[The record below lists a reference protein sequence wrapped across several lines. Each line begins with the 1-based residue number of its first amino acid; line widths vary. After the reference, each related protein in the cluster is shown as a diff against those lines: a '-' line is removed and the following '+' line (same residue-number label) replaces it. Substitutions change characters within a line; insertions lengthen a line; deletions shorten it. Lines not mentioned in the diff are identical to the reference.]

1 MGAIIELRDLSFR
14 YAGCE
19 RRALDGVSLTLDKGA
34 FCGIIGASG
43 SGKSTLASVLSGA
56 IPHHFHG
63 ELYGSAHV
71 DGHDTCTVTLT
82 DIAQVVGSVLQDID
96 AQMVAADVEDEL
108 LFGLE
113 NFGVSHDDI
122 EARLSWALASVGIAG
137 LRHRSIAT
145 LSGGQKQK
153 VAIAAILALRPR
165 VLVLDA
171 PTCALDPASARTV
184 FEILRRINREQGVTV
199 VVIEQAVALLAEFC
213 DQLLVLDEGRVA
225 LSGTPREVFAHSDEL
240 RRIGVDTPRCVRIS
254 NSLAQAGLGGHATCC
269 LTDDEAVAL
278 VRSIVGAAGT
288 GAPHGDAAGPD
299 VPNAGA
305 AGSEG
310 TEPGA
315 AGNPNGNA
323 DNLGDA
329 CGEPGTVACEP
340 HAGACVPQAAD
351 GQRSAGRDVARHP
364 SEPLIALEDACFTY
378 PGATA
383 SVRDL
388 SFTVGAG
395 EIVALAGANGA
406 GKTTTTKLLC
416 GLLHPQAGRV
426 ALAGLDT
433 RTHAASELAAHA
445 ATLFQNPDRQL
456 CRNTVLD
463 EIAFGLEIIGVPR
476 AEATARAERAASRF
490 SLPLDAA
497 PFTLSRG
504 QRQLVALACV
514 IAREP
519 AAVILDEP
527 TSGLDYRECMTVME
541 AVRELAAAG
550 SAVIM
555 VCHDMEVLSD
565 FATRVIVMEGG
576 RICADGP
583 CAQIFA
589 DAPVME
595 RAAIAAPQV
604 VRIAQRLS
612 REVSGAFANVSE
624 VSDLVRTV
632 KGLAL

>member
-1 MGAIIELRDLSFR
+1 MGAIIELHDLSFR
-14 YAGCE
+14 YAGTAH
-19 RRALDGVSLTLDKGA
+19 RALDGVSLSLDEGA
-34 FCGIIGASG
+34 FCGVIGASG
-43 SGKSTLASVLSGA
+43 SGKTTLASVLSGA
-56 IPHHFHG
+56 IPHHFRG
-63 ELYGSAHV
+63 ELYGSAHIA
-71 DGHDTCTVTLT
+71 GHDTCTVTLT
-82 DIAQVVGSVLQDID
+82 DIAQIVGSVLQDID

-113 NFGVSHDDI
+113 NFGVDRGDI
-122 EARLSWALASVGIAG
+122 EARLAEALTQVGIAE

-153 VAIAAILALRPR
+153 VAIAAILALKPR

-184 FEILRRINREQGVTV
+184 FEILRRINREHGVTV

-213 DQLLVLDEGRVA
+213 DRLVVLDAGRVA
-225 LSGTPREVFAHSDEL
+225 LAGTPREVFAHSDEL

-254 NSLAQAGLGGHATCC
+254 NSLAQAGLGGPATCC
-269 LTDDEAVAL
+269 LTDDETVEL
-278 VRSIVGAAGT
+278 VRAIVEGA
-288 GAPHGDAAGPD
+288 GAPHDEAATPCPPNEAVATSAGTSDDAAANPTGVVGDLINAADGVDDAAGARTPQSTD
-299 VPNAGA
+299 GRCPAGNGA
-305 AGSEG
+305 AER
-310 TEPGA
+310 PCA
-315 AGNPNGNA
+315 
-323 DNLGDA
+323 
-329 CGEPGTVACEP
+329 
-340 HAGACVPQAAD
+340 
-351 GQRSAGRDVARHP
+351 
-364 SEPLIALEDACFTY
+364 PLIALEGACFSY
-378 PGATA
+378 PGGTA

-388 SFTVGAG
+388 NFTVAAG

-416 GLLHPQAGRV
+416 GLLHPQKGRV
-426 ALAGLDT
+426 TLAGLDT
-433 RTHAASELAAHA
+433 CAHAASELAAHA

-456 CRNTVLD
+456 CRTTVHD
-463 EIAFGLEIIGVPR
+463 EIAFGLEIIGTPR
-476 AEATARAERAASRF
+476 AEALVRAERAASRF
-490 SLPLDAA
+490 DLPLDAA
-497 PFTLSRG
+497 PFSLSRG

-519 AAVILDEP
+519 DVVILDEP

-541 AVRELAAAG
+541 AVRELAAGG

-555 VCHDMEVLSD
+555 VCHDMEVVSD

-589 DAPVME
+589 DGAAMA

-604 VRIAQRLS
+604 VRIAHRLS
-612 REVSGAFANVSE
+612 HEVSGAFAGISE
-624 VSDLVRTV
+624 VSELVRAV
-632 KGLAL
+632 GRLAS